1 VTGPAL
7 RSQAWLGGDD
17 EVALEH
23 RVALASAG
31 LAVSKAGGKPVI
43 GIANSASDLNPCNLP
58 LRDLAVEVK
67 AGIGEA
73 GGIGAEFG
81 TISLGEDL
89 MKPSAMLYRN
99 LLAIEIEEMVRA
111 NPLDGLVVLA
121 NCDKSVPGALMGAI
135 SANVPVV
142 LVTGGARP
150 VAQFRGQP
158 AGTGTALWRMWDE
171 RRAGR
176 LDDAAWEE
184 FERCLSCGRGACNT
198 MGTASTMAILCEVL
212 GLMVPGSASIPAGEE
227 RGRVAAR
234 HAGRLAVSAVLAGLR
249 PQAILDADSFANAIV
264 ALNAVAGSTNAVIHL
279 AAMAGRAGVPFP
291 LEDIAAIGA
300 GVPVLADIQPSGA
313 GLMQDFDA
321 AGGVPALLRELA
333 GHLRTG
339 ARTVAG
345 TTIGDVIATAGPATR
360 PIRSGAVRSAS
371 GPSQEGGAIGS
382 ASASLHEGG
391 AIRSISAPLREGG
404 AFGVVRGSL
413 VPDGAVIKTSAA
425 TPELLR
431 HSGPAVVFRGYD
443 DMLARI
449 DDPALDITP
458 QTVLVLTGCG
468 PVGVPGMPEWG
479 MIPIP
484 ARLVRAGI
492 TDMVR
497 ISDARMSGTSF
508 GTVVLHAAPEG
519 AIGGPL
525 GLVQDGDVIEL
536 NVPDGTLDL
545 QVSADELGRRRAA
558 WTPPPSPHLRG
569 WPALYAR
576 HVLQAPDGC
585 DLDFLRAPT
594 PAHRTFVEPIVG
606 RS

>member
-1 VTGPAL
+1 VRPGL
-7 RSQAWLGGDD
+7 RSQAWLDGDD
-17 EVALEH
+17 EVAVEH

-31 LAVSKAGGKPVI
+31 LKVSKSGGQPVI

-58 LRDLAVEVK
+58 LRELAVAVK
-67 AGIGEA
+67 DGISEA

-158 AGTGTALWRMWDE
+158 VGTGTALWRMWDE

-176 LDDAAWEE
+176 LDDAAWDE

-212 GLMVPGSASIPAGEE
+212 GLMVAGSASIPAGQE
-227 RGRVAAR
+227 RGLAAAR
-234 HAGRLAVSAVLAGLR
+234 RAGRLAVGAVLAGLR
-249 PQAILDADSFANAIV
+249 PQDILTADSFANAIV

-279 AAMAGRAGVPFP
+279 AAMAGRAGVAFP
-291 LEDIAAIGA
+291 LEDIARIGA
-300 GVPVLADIQPSGA
+300 DVPVLADIQPSGT

-321 AGGVPALLRELA
+321 AGGVPALMRELA
-333 GHLRTG
+333 DHLRPG

-345 TTIGDVIATAGPATR
+345 ITVGEVLKAAGPAT
-360 PIRSGAVRSAS
+360 
-371 GPSQEGGAIGS
+371 
-382 ASASLHEGG
+382 G
-391 AIRSISAPLREGG
+391 AIRSASAPLREGG

-413 VPDGAVIKTSAA
+413 APDGAVIKTSAA

-458 QTVLVLTGCG
+458 QSVLVLTGCG

-484 ARLVRAGI
+484 ARLVRAGV

-508 GTVVLHAAPEG
+508 GTVVLHVAPEG
-519 AIGGPL
+519 AVGGPL
-525 GLVQDGDVIEL
+525 GLVQDGDVIAMD
-536 NVPDGTLDL
+536 VAAGTLDL
-545 QVSADELGRRRAA
+545 AISAAELERRRAA
-558 WTPPPSPHLRG
+558 WTPPPSAHLRG

-576 HVLQAPDGC
+576 HVLQAPQGC